1 MAEDQ
6 LRNVIDGMRVRLQ
19 AELEAQLGSLS
30 ESHAQAIEQA
40 RRAAEAE
47 AEQRYAASLQAAR
60 EELGDRLQSEIAAAR
75 AETEAIRDELSAAF
89 QSEVAAARAEAEGVR
104 VEWSARL
111 QTDLAAARAES
122 EAVRAELSAT
132 FEPELAAARAE
143 SGAVRAEFSSRLQT
157 EVAAV
162 RSEVERTMVA
172 ESMRA
177 RVEAEQAA
185 AESASQA
192 RREMEQALTA
202 ERQRA
207 QQQIDAARQHMTE
220 AQAQVEA
227 ERQRAERELAQVR
240 AALEVDRARANETA
254 ERAHASETAERARAS
269 ETAERA
275 RASETLDATRRTSPS
290 KNGEPGLL
298 DAIRAIDAATSLSDA
313 LVAAVRG
320 AAREAPRAALFMIN
334 GTQLQEWPVPGV
346 PPVHAGPVRPEDLET
361 GLLGEA
367 LRRNETVLA
376 GRGDGPSAPAF
387 ASLPAGRIAV
397 AVPFVLGGTPVA
409 VLYADEGAAGDVPT
423 SWPDR
428 VQILGRHASAY
439 LAYVTAMRTA
449 QALRLLSGPSTGAAA
464 HHTGHDAEPDEAQG
478 ARRYARLL
486 VSEIKLYNESAV
498 RLGRERRDLL
508 QRLKPEIERARRLY
522 DERVAPSIR
531 SRDVYFHQELVQTL
545 ADGDHSLLG

>member
-6 LRNVIDGMRVRLQ
+6 LRNVIDGMRARLQ

-40 RRAAEAE
+40 RRASEAD
-47 AEQRYAASLQAAR
+47 AEQRYSASLQSAR
-60 EELGDRLQSEIAAAR
+60 EELSARFEAEVAAAR
-75 AETEAIRDELSAAF
+75 AETEAEWSTRLNSEL
-89 QSEVAAARAEAEGVR
+89 AAARAETEAVR
-104 VEWSARL
+104 DQLSATL
-111 QTDLAAARAES
+111 QSELAAARAES
-122 EAVRAELSAT
+122 EAIRT
-132 FEPELAAARAE
+132 
-143 SGAVRAEFSSRLQT
+143 EFDSRLQT
-157 EVAAV
+157 EVSAV
-162 RSEVERTMVA
+162 RAEVERTIVA

-192 RREMEQALTA
+192 RREMEQALTS
-202 ERQRA
+202 ERQQA
-207 QQQIDAARQHMTE
+207 QQQIDAARQQ

-227 ERQRAERELAQVR
+227 ARQRAERELAQVR
-240 AALEVDRARANETA
+240 ATLEA
-254 ERAHASETAERARAS
+254 EQARAS
-269 ETAERA
+269 EAAERD
-275 RASETLDATRRTSPS
+275 RASQKPDSARGPSPS
-290 KNGEPGLL
+290 PDGEPGLL
-298 DAIRAIDAATSLSDA
+298 DSIRAVDAAASLSDA
-313 LVAAVRG
+313 LVAVVRG
-320 AAREAPRAALFMIN
+320 AAREAPRAALFMID
-334 GTQLQEWPVPGV
+334 GTQLQEWPAPGL
-346 PPVHAGPVRPEDLET
+346 PALHAGPIREEELET
-361 GLLGEA
+361 GLLAEA
-367 LRRNETVLA
+367 LRRGEPVTS
-376 GRGDGPSAPAF
+376 GRGDGPPAPAF

-409 VLYADEGAAGDVPT
+409 VLYADEGPAGEAPA

-449 QALRLLSGPSTGAAA
+449 QALRLLSASSTGAARN
-464 HHTGHDAEPDEAQG
+464 TGQDAEPDDAQG

-531 SRDVYFHQELVQTL
+531 SRDVYFRQELVQTL